1 MRNGLIF
8 NRTGE
13 MKVQARNIF
22 QGGHRQLEK
31 EQIGEGFKQRYNQ
44 QISRGKQSIK
54 QVVLW
59 TSFDD

>member
-22 QGGHRQLEK
+22 QGGHRQPEK
-31 EQIGEGFKQRYNQ
+31 EQISEGFKQH
-44 QISRGKQSIK
+44 
-54 QVVLW
+54 
-59 TSFDD
+59 